1 MDDGLLTKTI
11 EELDG
16 DRWGPPEY
24 DSHVVLEAHR
34 LRSVPL
40 GNLTVENLRLLLG
53 QQIGTQW
60 LMPLA
65 LARLNVD
72 PLAEGDF
79 YPGDLL
85 ISVLGTNATYWSSH
99 PEQLLA
105 LWSVR
110 ESLEQLRDT
119 SDRLLTDE
127 RWPPFG

>member
-1 MDDGLLTKTI
+1 MDDALLTKTI

-24 DSHVVLEAHR
+24 GSHLVQEAHR

-40 GNLTVENLRLLLG
+40 GELTVENLRLLLG

-65 LARLNVD
+65 LGRLNVD

-85 ISVLGTNATYWSSH
+85 IGVLETDATYWSSH
-99 PEQLLA
+99 PEQLIA
-105 LWSVR
+105 LWGVR
-110 ESLEQLRDT
+110 ESLEKLRDT

-127 RWPPFG
+127 RWPPLG